1 MKKLVLLTVC
11 IFLFAAAGVA
21 QPGINKYKGEKGI
34 SSAGIMPGYA
44 VGNKTA
50 LFGVDYRYN
59 ILDRL
64 RLAPSVLYTLKNDY
78 LNTWYVNA
86 DAHYLARI
94 TERITIYPVGGIGVS
109 LWKTEILLPPAD
121 PAETDPPGETESPGE
136 DESPEE
142 TESQSEIRLGL
153 NLGFGGEIRIT
164 KDIITGA
171 EFRYNLTKERI
182 YDQAMF
188 LARVAYYF

>member
-11 IFLFAAAGVA
+11 IFSFAAAGFA
-21 QPGINKYKGEKGI
+21 QRGNNRYKGEKGI
-34 SSAGIMPGYA
+34 SSAGVMLGYA
-44 VGNKTA
+44 VDNQSA
-50 LFGVDYRYN
+50 LVGADYRYN

-64 RLAPSVLYTLKNDY
+64 RLAPSVLYTLKNDH

-94 TERITIYPVGGIGVS
+94 TERITIYPVGGIGFSV
-109 LWKTEILLPPAD
+109 WNMENTPVLP
-121 PAETDPPGETESPGE
+121 EF
-136 DESPEE
+136 EE
-142 TESQSEIRLGL
+142 TQTKMRLGL

-188 LARVAYYF
+188 LVRAAYYF